1 MNVES
6 FQRTT
11 PFADMLPPA
20 AEFWSHPFSF
30 IATYGHIYKLH
41 TDHISAETNEKRRN
55 MADDV
60 QKRSRY
66 RKAHGLE
73 KEQGLLGWTAKTD
86 AELLGPAL
94 PTKGISSGQQDTQ
107 SAREA
112 SPINSG
118 SDETTAS
125 SQARSDPSELISVP
139 AKKPPVKRWLGIWT

>member
-1 MNVES
+1 MSVES

-20 AEFWSHPFSF
+20 EEFWSHPFSF
-30 IATYGHIYKLH
+30 VATYGHIYKLH
-41 TDHISAETNEKRRN
+41 TDHVSAQTNERRRN

-86 AELLGPAL
+86 AELLGPTT
-94 PTKGISSGQQDTQ
+94 PTGGISSGQQDTQ
-107 SAREA
+107 AAREA
-112 SPINSG
+112 SPVNSG
-118 SDETTAS
+118 GEEITAS
-125 SQARSDPSELISVP
+125 IPARNDPSELIKVP
-139 AKKPPVKRWLGIWT
+139 EKRPPVKRWLGIWT